1 MMVSGKVW
9 SVSGMAGCLVEELFT
24 AIVESLNSDYDCFM
38 SELRR
43 KGQESFYKDQS
54 LFVKRMMLFE
64 SVGDTKAIR
73 KLVYNWLLLNPAA
86 EKEFSDYTK
95 TWWPTNYV
103 LIMQNFRNDLI
114 TRNPMLSDGSLPDF
128 MREKIIKAVMDGNE
142 EYQKVD
148 KALQAKIKEVI
159 AQFIT
164 FKIKETPASSMPRLW
179 EELFK

>member
-9 SVSGMAGCLVEELFT
+9 SRATSVGCSVEELFT
-24 AIVESLNSDYDCFM
+24 AILEELNANYDHFM
-38 SELRR
+38 RELRS
-43 KGQESFYKDQS
+43 KGQESFYKAQS
-54 LFVKRMMLFE
+54 AFVKRMMLFE
-64 SVGDTKAIR
+64 EVGDTKAIR
-73 KLVYNWLLLNPAA
+73 KIVYNWLLLNPAA
-86 EKEFSDYTK
+86 EKEFSDYAR

-103 LIMQNFRNDLI
+103 HIMQNFRNDLI

-128 MREKIIKAVMDGNE
+128 MREKIIKAVMNGNE

-148 KALQAKIKEVI
+148 KALQAKIKEVV